1 MLQNYKFINRK
12 QNQTTSKTNQQL
24 FPIFA
29 TSKKYN
35 KKSMTKVSD
44 RLNRLAESATLA
56 MARMSR
62 ELKAKGHDVIALSLG
77 EPDFDTPD
85 FIKEAAKKAID
96 NNYSHY
102 TPVPGLPELRN
113 AIVTKFKRD
122 NNLEFTADQIV
133 TSTGAKQS
141 LANVCL
147 SLLNPGDEVLLPC
160 PYWVSYAEIIKLA
173 EGVPVEVPS
182 SIDSDFKVTPEELE
196 AAITPNTKLLMFS
209 SPCNPSGT
217 VYTKDELEAIAKM
230 LEKYPNIY
238 VVADE
243 IYEHINFTEG
253 HFSMGTIP
261 SMKERTVTVN
271 GVSKGYAMTG
281 WRVGFIG
288 APLWIA
294 KACNKIQGQIT
305 SATCAIAQKA
315 AETAML
321 ANPKEVTAD
330 MKATF
335 LKRRDMILNELN
347 NIEGI
352 KCNIPQG
359 AFYVFPDVSYYFGK
373 SDGTTNINN
382 ANDFCMYLL
391 NSCYVAFVAGDAFGN
406 PECVRISYAAA
417 DDKLMEA
424 MGRIKNQLA
433 KLS

>member
-1 MLQNYKFINRK
+1 
-12 QNQTTSKTNQQL
+12 
-24 FPIFA
+24 
-29 TSKKYN
+29 
-35 KKSMTKVSD
+35 MTKVSD

-96 NNYSHY
+96 DNYSHY
-102 TPVPGLPELRN
+102 TPVPGLPQLRN
-113 AIVTKFKRD
+113 AIISKFKRD

-182 SIDSDFKVTPEELE
+182 SISTDFKVTSEELE

-261 SMKERTVTVN
+261 SMKEITVTVN

-406 PECVRISYAAA
+406 PECIRISYAAA